1 MRGVGAYI
9 RAMRVRSI
17 RRVVVAVAALG
28 LMAMGAGYAFGAS
41 ETVTSSP
48 ACCTYSKPSFT
59 IDAGTLGSFQ
69 NQTAGIP
76 HTMTASEPGPD
87 HKPLFN
93 TGTVSSGQNAAVN
106 GTQYLAPGSY
116 HFFCMIHGPSMS
128 ADLIVTGNGA
138 PVARPAISLKV
149 LSRKLAKVASS
160 GKLKL
165 KLKLSAATAS
175 NDVDVS
181 AQKGSRKLGAVK
193 KVDLA
198 AGASRVV
205 KLTLSSSARKALDG
219 VSSAKVKATADVP
232 FGAPADAKRRL
243 H

>member
-1 MRGVGAYI
+1 MPILRTKRMIAL
-9 RAMRVRSI
+9 
-17 RRVVVAVAALG
+17 VAALG

-76 HTMTASEPGPD
+76 HTMTASEQGPD
-87 HKPLFN
+87 QKPLFN
-93 TGTVSSGQNAAVN
+93 TGTVSSGQGAAVD

-128 ADLIVTGNGA
+128 ADLIVTGNGT
-138 PVARPAISLKV
+138 PVARPQISLKV
-149 LSRKLAKVASS
+149 LSRNLAKVASS
-160 GKLKL
+160 GKL

-181 AQKGSRKLGAVK
+181 AQKGSRKLGSVK
-193 KVDLA
+193 KVNLA

-205 KLTLSSSARKALDG
+205 KLPLSSSARKALEG
-219 VSSAKVKATADVP
+219 LSSAKVKATADVP

>member
-1 MRGVGAYI
+1 MSGK
-9 RAMRVRSI
+9 SI
-17 RRVVVAVAALG
+17 RKVIVAVAALG

-48 ACCTYSKPSFT
+48 ACCTYSKASFT
-59 IDAGTLGSFQ
+59 IDAGTVGSFQ
-69 NQTAGIP
+69 NQTPGTP

-128 ADLIVTGNGA
+128 ADLIVTGNGP

-165 KLKLSAATAS
+165 KLSAATAS
-175 NDVDVS
+175 NGINVS

-205 KLTLSSSARKALDG
+205 KLTLSSSARKALEG